1 MSNVDVQHRAGGLL
15 TAADLYEGFG
25 ETRVPLC
32 FFFGMTFEEEA
43 EEFNT
48 VNSTQRKLPKAL
60 IETTKGDITER
71 GEISHSQ
78 KVRQIAFGI
87 ARDKDSVWFDQIN
100 MTGGRAPG
108 QKVTYEGMRRSTAN
122 MFPAELL
129 GRLEVA
135 GIDPL
140 ADIAKPF
147 WAKISSMFPNAWN
160 GTTRTVTDEDTGAS
174 HEEAVPYRLKEL
186 VGVAS
191 LARIGRDII
200 ASAIDANQLLGVYTA
215 QKPAASGG
223 IWDRVAALQKLETAL
238 GSGNAAAISTA
249 LEQVWPQMRAAGLLV
264 PFSHLFAAQLQD
276 IPLGQRAQ
284 DIATTAGLLTDSYE
298 TVGQQLA
305 NNPNARL
312 AFLGSLATGSPPGS
326 IPADLPHASALAAAW
341 TASPQAP
348 AMLAGLPAE
357 NRLGE
362 ALLHAIQ
369 LFESGAAGDDA
380 DLTDALRA
388 LRAFGLE
395 DTARRA
401 ALQLAILDMEG
412 ARR

>member
-1 MSNVDVQHRAGGLL
+1 MNLVKSSSDLVWIVPFEQALTYIQAKDLEHIFVSCYDVKDPDSPAPNKHGYQRNPDKKRFKPIAKHFENRKSRIPPLLISVRIKYDSDIEEFLDLYFAREFAEIKKRFSIAAMSNVDGQHRAGGLL

-200 ASAIDANQLLGVYTA
+200 ASAIDANQEFGVPLDKA
-215 QKPAASGG
+215 
-223 IWDRVAALQKLETAL
+223 LETKMAPL
-238 GSGNAAAISTA
+238 SHVDWEKRPDNKYMASQAGFAGQSQLYAILYKLVYEKTDPDGNA
-249 LEQVWPQMRAAGLLV
+249 
-264 PFSHLFAAQLQD
+264 
-276 IPLGQRAQ
+276 
-284 DIATTAGLLTDSYE
+284 IA
-298 TVGQQLA
+298 
-305 NNPNARL
+305 
-312 AFLGSLATGSPPGS
+312 
-326 IPADLPHASALAAAW
+326 
-341 TASPQAP
+341 
-348 AMLAGLPAE
+348 
-357 NRLGE
+357 
-362 ALLHAIQ
+362 
-369 LFESGAAGDDA
+369 
-380 DLTDALRA
+380 
-388 LRAFGLE
+388 
-395 DTARRA
+395 
-401 ALQLAILDMEG
+401 
-412 ARR
+412 